1 MSINKGSVVF
11 TSDGSQPIWGE
22 VTHISPDGKFASVR
36 KRCRRSKSGFVVKGY
51 LLQDLVRVEGEGLEK
66 LRRLLTRSGN
76 NLQK

>member
-11 TSDGSQPIWGE
+11 TSDGSRPIWGE
-22 VTHISPDGKFASVR
+22 VTHISPNGKFASVR
-36 KRCRRSKSGFVVKGY
+36 KRCRRSKSGSVVKGY
-51 LLQDLVRVEGEGLEK
+51 LLQDLVRVEGEGLKK